1 MASSPSPSPPFAA
14 RLARIRTEMRSH
26 VDPALATLHELRED
40 ITRELESTTIS
51 LSPSSFV
58 ELNHV
63 AHAARTRA
71 RTALRAVRDREIG
84 RLEAER
90 DRDVAEI
97 RASRDHLLLAAAA
110 QPQRQQ
116 QMIGP
121 RVLAGAKV
129 FMRNRRAR
137 YHILL
142 VRDRHDKA
150 IRSIDVGM
158 EKYVQ
163 HRDVSISARQFAYFI
178 PMSA

>member
-90 DRDVAEI
+90 DRDIAEI
-97 RASRDHLLLAAAA
+97 RAARDHLLLAAAA

-116 QMIGP
+116 RIGP

-129 FMRNRRAR
+129 FLRNRRAR

-163 HRDVSISARQFAYFI
+163 HRDVSISARQFVYFI
-178 PMSA
+178 SMSA